1 MSHGEMSPSEG
12 YGWQVSAGMHGQ
24 MLLALYLRDL
34 ARIDPVEHPMLC
46 PLDPPVKPV
55 AAAEVDPHAAAELRQ
70 EWQRWWHRL
79 LRSNGDLADAAAA
92 QAGPAN
98 AAGPPGA
105 AGPGTASGPGTAGP
119 GTAEELAGV
128 LDPPAFSEF
137 NDSPTLQR
145 LLRAHYGAAFDWTQE
160 RLEEYRRTSAAPA
173 AGGRDLVERMIEDR
187 ELEMDRTAH
196 PFRLTLLE
204 LPLAEPRAWFV
215 EPATVILSQDLPRD
229 EGLFRSYLQPVVDL
243 LV

>member
-1 MSHGEMSPSEG
+1 MSHSEEC
-12 YGWQVSAGMHGQ
+12 GWQVSAGMHGQ

-34 ARIDPVEHPMLC
+34 ARIDPVGHPVLC

-55 AAAEVDPHAAAELRQ
+55 AAAEIDPHAAAELRQ

-79 LRSNGDLADAAAA
+79 LRANGQPNDAAAA
-92 QAGPAN
+92 GAVN
-98 AAGPPGA
+98 AAGPASA
-105 AGPGTASGPGTAGP
+105 AGPATEQPGGSGAGTAGL
-119 GTAEELAGV
+119 GAAEELAGV
-128 LDPPAFSEF
+128 LDAPVFREF

-145 LLRAHYGAAFDWTQE
+145 LLRAHYGAAFDWTRE
-160 RLEEYRRTSAAPA
+160 RLEEYRRTGAAPA
-173 AGGRDLVERMIEDR
+173 AGGRDLVERMIQDR
-187 ELEMDRTAH
+187 ELEVDRTAH

>member
-1 MSHGEMSPSEG
+1 
-12 YGWQVSAGMHGQ
+12 
-24 MLLALYLRDL
+24 
-34 ARIDPVEHPMLC
+34 VEHPMLC

-79 LRSNGDLADAAAA
+79 LRGNGH
-92 QAGPAN
+92 PN
-98 AAGPPGA
+98 VPGA
-105 AGPGTASGPGTAGP
+105 AGTGDALAAGPAPAAGTDTAAGTAGL

-128 LDPPAFSEF
+128 LDAPAFGEF
-137 NDSPTLQR
+137 DDSPTLQR
-145 LLRAHYGAAFDWTQE
+145 LLRAHYGTAFDWTQE
-160 RLEEYRRTSAAPA
+160 RLEEYGRTGAAPA

-187 ELEMDRTAH
+187 ELEMDRTAR

>member
-1 MSHGEMSPSEG
+1 MYHSEG
-12 YGWQVSAGMHGQ
+12 CGWQVSADMHGQ

-34 ARIDPVEHPMLC
+34 AHIDPVGHPVLC
-46 PLDPPVKPV
+46 PLVPPVKPV
-55 AAAEVDPHAAAELRQ
+55 AAAEIDPHAAAELRQ

-79 LRSNGDLADAAAA
+79 LRSNGYLSDAAAA
-92 QAGPAN
+92 GTGPPN
-98 AAGPPGA
+98 AAGPATSTGA
-105 AGPGTASGPGTAGP
+105 ANAAAPATAGL
-119 GTAEELAGV
+119 GEAEELAGV
-128 LDPPAFSEF
+128 LDAPGFVEF

-160 RLEEYRRTSAAPA
+160 RLEEYRRTSAVPA
-173 AGGRDLVERMIEDR
+173 AGGRDLVERMIQDR
-187 ELEMDRTAH
+187 ELEVDRTAH

-229 EGLFRSYLQPVVDL
+229 EGLVRSYLQPVVDL

>member
-1 MSHGEMSPSEG
+1 MSHSEG
-12 YGWQVSAGMHGQ
+12 CGWQVSAGMHGQ

-34 ARIDPVEHPMLC
+34 ARIDPVGHPVLC
-46 PLDPPVKPV
+46 SLDPPVKPV
-55 AAAEVDPHAAAELRQ
+55 AAAEIDPHAAAELRQ

-79 LRSNGDLADAAAA
+79 LRSNGHPDAAAGTA
-92 QAGPAN
+92 PVAAVPAP
-98 AAGPPGA
+98 GMVGPGA
-105 AGPGTASGPGTAGP
+105 PGT

-128 LDPPAFSEF
+128 LDPPVFGEF

-160 RLEEYRRTSAAPA
+160 RLEEYRRTGAMPA
-173 AGGRDLVERMIEDR
+173 AGGRDLVERMIQDR
-187 ELEMDRTAH
+187 ELEVDRTAH
-196 PFRLTLLE
+196 PFTLTLLE

-229 EGLFRSYLQPVVDL
+229 ERLFRSYLQPVVDL

>member
-1 MSHGEMSPSEG
+1 MYHSEG
-12 YGWQVSAGMHGQ
+12 CGWQVSADMHGQ

-34 ARIDPVEHPMLC
+34 AHIDPVGHPVLC
-46 PLDPPVKPV
+46 PLVPPVKPV
-55 AAAEVDPHAAAELRQ
+55 AAAEIDPHAAAELRQ

-79 LRSNGDLADAAAA
+79 LRGNGHLNDASAAEA
-92 QAGPAN
+92 AGQAEAAGPAQ
-98 AAGPPGA
+98 
-105 AGPGTASGPGTAGP
+105 
-119 GTAEELAGV
+119 EELAGS
-128 LDPPAFSEF
+128 LDPPVFEEF

-160 RLEEYRRTSAAPA
+160 RMEEYRRTSSEPA
-173 AGGRDLVERMIEDR
+173 VTGGRDLLERMILDR
-187 ELEMDRTAH
+187 ELEVDRTAH

-215 EPATVILSQDLPRD
+215 EPSTVILSQDLQRD
-229 EGLFRSYLQPVVDL
+229 EGLFRSYLQPVIDL